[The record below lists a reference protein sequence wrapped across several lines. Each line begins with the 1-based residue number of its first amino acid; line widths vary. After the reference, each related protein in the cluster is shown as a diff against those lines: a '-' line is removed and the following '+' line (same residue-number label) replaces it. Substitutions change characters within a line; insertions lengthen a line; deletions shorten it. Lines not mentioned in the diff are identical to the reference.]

1 MSNFAFKIVSR
12 LPSSLNENKN
22 NFTRKFDRRISP
34 LNLFKSCAKN
44 MTDSGFNFKL
54 PKLESLNLNSE
65 NSSISLSA
73 LANNHL
79 GIDSNGGSGFALPT
93 LASLGTNN
101 SKSSLEEGPTSL
113 QALANLHLEQSSATQ
128 TGFSIPSIFGQD
140 SSEVTQILLPIP
152 TSPEKID
159 SKPIDLSLALK
170 TQSEKPLQPQKPI
183 KVIAEKVIKKN
194 LEVELLLEETN
205 FEGKE
210 NSQDIQSQGSILGK
224 VLTRKWRKKRR
235 IIPYPTNIQS
245 DVKPFMFDTKSPD
258 DIVRDAQSQVFSR
271 IK

>member
-1 MSNFAFKIVSR
+1 
-12 LPSSLNENKN
+12 
-22 NFTRKFDRRISP
+22 
-34 LNLFKSCAKN
+34 

-101 SKSSLEEGPTSL
+101 SKSSLEEEGPTSL
-113 QALANLHLEQSSATQ
+113 QALANLHLDQSSATQ

-159 SKPIDLSLALK
+159 SKPIDLSSALK
-170 TQSEKPLQPQKPI
+170 TQSEKPLKPQKPI

-210 NSQDIQSQGSILGK
+210 NCKIQSQGSILGK

>member
-1 MSNFAFKIVSR
+1 MS
-12 LPSSLNENKN
+12 
-22 NFTRKFDRRISP
+22 
-34 LNLFKSCAKN
+34 
-44 MTDSGFNFKL
+44 DSAFNFKL

-65 NSSISLSA
+65 NSTSLSA

-79 GIDSNGGSGFALPT
+79 GIQNGGGFALPI
-93 LASLGTNN
+93 LTNN
-101 SKSSLEEGPTSL
+101 SKSEESTTSL
-113 QALANLHLEQSSATQ
+113 QALANLHLDQSSSTQ
-128 TGFSIPSIFGQD
+128 PGFSIPSIFGQN
-140 SSEVTQILLPIP
+140 SSEVTQILLPNP
-152 TSPEKID
+152 TLSSPEKID

-170 TQSEKPLQPQKPI
+170 TQTEKPFKKQPI
-183 KVIAEKVIKKN
+183 KVIEEKVIKKN

-210 NSQDIQSQGSILGK
+210 NCKIQSQGSILGK

>member
-12 LPSSLNENKN
+12 LPSSLNKNKN
-22 NFTRKFDRRISP
+22 NFTRKFDRRI

-93 LASLGTNN
+93 LTSLGTNN
-101 SKSSLEEGPTSL
+101 SKSSLEGEGPTSL
-113 QALANLHLEQSSATQ
+113 QALANLHLDQSSATQ

-159 SKPIDLSLALK
+159 SKPIDLLK
-170 TQSEKPLQPQKPI
+170 IQSEKPLKPQKPI

-210 NSQDIQSQGSILGK
+210 NCKIQSQGSILGK

>member
-12 LPSSLNENKN
+12 LPSSLNKNKN
-22 NFTRKFDRRISP
+22 NFTRKFDRRI

-93 LASLGTNN
+93 LTSLGTNN

-113 QALANLHLEQSSATQ
+113 QALANLHLDQSSATQ

-170 TQSEKPLQPQKPI
+170 TQSEKPFKQQKPI

-210 NSQDIQSQGSILGK
+210 NSQDIRSQGSILGK

>member
-1 MSNFAFKIVSR
+1 
-12 LPSSLNENKN
+12 
-22 NFTRKFDRRISP
+22 
-34 LNLFKSCAKN
+34 

-79 GIDSNGGSGFALPT
+79 GTGSNGGSGFALPT

-101 SKSSLEEGPTSL
+101 SKSSLEGEGPTSL
-113 QALANLHLEQSSATQ
+113 QALANLHLDQSSATQ

>member
-1 MSNFAFKIVSR
+1 
-12 LPSSLNENKN
+12 
-22 NFTRKFDRRISP
+22 
-34 LNLFKSCAKN
+34 

-93 LASLGTNN
+93 LTSLGTNN
-101 SKSSLEEGPTSL
+101 SKSSLEGEGPTSL
-113 QALANLHLEQSSATQ
+113 QALANLHLDQSSATQ

-159 SKPIDLSLALK
+159 SKPIDLLK
-170 TQSEKPLQPQKPI
+170 
-183 KVIAEKVIKKN
+183 
-194 LEVELLLEETN
+194 
-205 FEGKE
+205 
-210 NSQDIQSQGSILGK
+210 
-224 VLTRKWRKKRR
+224 
-235 IIPYPTNIQS
+235 IQS
-245 DVKPFMFDTKSPD
+245 DKPLKPQNPIKST
-258 DIVRDAQSQVFSR
+258 IAS
-271 IK
+271 I